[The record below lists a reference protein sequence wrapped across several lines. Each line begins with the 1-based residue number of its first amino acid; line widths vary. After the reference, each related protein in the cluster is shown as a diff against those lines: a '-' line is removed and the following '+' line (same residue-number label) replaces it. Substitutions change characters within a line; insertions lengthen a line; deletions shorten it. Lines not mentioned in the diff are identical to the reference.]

1 MTFASKDA
9 VGSGSRR
16 RRVAFAGLL
25 AGEEHPI
32 GAPYPDT
39 KQTDAG
45 TVKRDWS
52 DCRDFGAQGGD
63 PRRLADGIRLDLST
77 CVNRYGPPPAAR
89 SVLSGIDG
97 QDLQIHPYAAVDQ
110 VAGAYAALLNLDG
123 DQLVAGRGT
132 TEFIWAFGRQVPHE
146 TVAVP
151 LPAYTDY
158 LKAFPGRGFAGSDP
172 AAVPTLA
179 LVDEAMRGAG
189 FVILSNPHNPSGVCL
204 DRDGLLAVAA
214 ANPQCT
220 LVVDESYVDFL
231 LHPDLAT
238 VAGRAGDNVIVLRSP
253 SKFYGI
259 AATRAG
265 VAWCRDRDR
274 LDHLLGP
281 RETWPISGLDAAL
294 AVASLESVAWAHRSR
309 RQLAADGEWLAAELR
324 RRDFGVIESDV
335 GVHYRCVLT
344 EAPDVL
350 ARDFAREGIGV
361 RPLGAAHGLRPGA
374 VRILAPLRTERLLVE
389 DALEG
394 VAASGVLT
402 PCR

>member
-1 MTFASKDA
+1 VARD
-9 VGSGSRR
+9 GLESG
-16 RRVAFAGLL
+16 
-25 AGEEHPI
+25 
-32 GAPYPDT
+32 
-39 KQTDAG
+39 
-45 TVKRDWS
+45 
-52 DCRDFGAQGGD
+52 DFGAQGGD
-63 PRRLADGIRLDLST
+63 PRRRAGGIRLDLST

-89 SVLSGIDG
+89 AVLSGLDG

-110 VAGAYAALLNLDG
+110 VAAAYAALLDVDV

-132 TEFIWAFGRQVPHE
+132 TEFIWAFGRQVPHD

-172 AAVPTLA
+172 SAIPTLA
-179 LVDEAMRGAG
+179 LVDEAMRRAG

-204 DRDGLLAVAA
+204 SRDGLLAVAA
-214 ANPQCT
+214 ANPRCT

-231 LHPDLAT
+231 LEPDSAT
-238 VAGRAGDNVIVLRSP
+238 VAGRAGDNVIALRSP

-294 AVASLESVAWAHRSR
+294 AVSSLESVAWAHRSR
-309 RQLAADGEWLAAELR
+309 RQLAEDGGWLAAELR
-324 RRDFGVIESDV
+324 RRDFDVVEEDV

-344 EAPDVL
+344 EEPDLL
-350 ARDFAREGIGV
+350 ARGFAREGIGV
-361 RPLGAAHGLRPGA
+361 RPLGAAHGVRPGA
-374 VRILAPLRTERLLVE
+374 VRILAPLRTERVPVE
-389 DALEG
+389 DALG
-394 VAASGVLT
+394 AVAATGVLAS
-402 PCR
+402 CG

>member
-1 MTFASKDA
+1 
-9 VGSGSRR
+9 
-16 RRVAFAGLL
+16 
-25 AGEEHPI
+25 
-32 GAPYPDT
+32 
-39 KQTDAG
+39 
-45 TVKRDWS
+45 
-52 DCRDFGAQGGD
+52 
-63 PRRLADGIRLDLST
+63 
-77 CVNRYGPPPAAR
+77 VNRYGPPPAALA
-89 SVLSGIDG
+89 VLSGIGG
-97 QDLQIHPYAAVDQ
+97 QDLQIHPYA
-110 VAGAYAALLNLDG
+110 
-123 DQLVAGRGT
+123 LVAGRGT
-132 TEFIWAFGRQVPHE
+132 TEFIWAFGRRVPHE

-172 AAVPTLA
+172 AAIPTLA
-179 LVDEAMRGAG
+179 LVDEAMRSAG

-214 ANPQCT
+214 AHPRCT

-231 LHPDLAT
+231 LDPDSAT

-265 VAWCRDRDR
+265 VAWCRDRGR
-274 LDHLLGP
+274 LVHLLGL

-294 AVASLESVAWAHRSR
+294 AVASLESVAWAGRSR
-309 RQLAADGEWLAAELR
+309 RQLAEDGAWLVAELR
-324 RRDFGVIESDV
+324 RRDFDVVETDV

-344 EAPDVL
+344 GEPDVV

-361 RPLGAAHGLRPGA
+361 RPLGAAHGVRPGA
-374 VRILAPLRTERLLVE
+374 VRILAPLRTERPLVE
-389 DALEG
+389 DALDG
-394 VAASGVLT
+394 VATTRVLT